1 MKNIKTVRELK
12 EFIKDLPD
20 DTLLVNYQCDLEK
33 CGYFNTASFDIVKMK
48 KETKQ
53 TWDRFDGCDYTYEV
67 FARANDSEDGVIC
80 LKVD

>member
-12 EFIKDLPD
+12 EFIKNLPD

-48 KETKQ
+48 KEFSST
-53 TWDRFDGCDYTYEV
+53 
-67 FARANDSEDGVIC
+67 S
-80 LKVD
+80 